1 MSEHRFA
8 TPRPVEL
15 KVTIPAGDID
25 VETVDGDESIVT
37 VEGDERLVEQT
48 TVEQRGDTI
57 VVDFHGKRGLFGISV
72 SIGDFSLGAGH
83 LTVRASVPHTS
94 VAKLGSASADMRVR
108 GRLESLDTKTAS
120 GDLDVEGDVERHAVV
135 KTVSGD
141 ARLAVVGGDLRVQ
154 TVSGD
159 VNARSVGGSL
169 VAKSVSGD
177 VRVESIREG
186 HAEINS
192 VSGNIELGIAS
203 GSSIDVD
210 ANSVSGELSSEV
222 PLASSPDLVGSGDG
236 PTVVVRGRTVSG
248 DFRVFRAA

>member
-15 KVTIPAGDID
+15 KVTIPAGDMHID
-25 VETVDGDESIVT
+25 TVDGDESVVT
-37 VEGDERLVEQT
+37 IEGDERLVEQT

-72 SIGDFSLGAGH
+72 SIGDFSLGGGR
-83 LTVRASVPHTS
+83 LTVRASVPHAS
-94 VAKLGSASADMRVR
+94 VAKLASASADMTIS
-108 GRLESLDTKTAS
+108 GRLDSLETKTAS
-120 GDLDVEGDVERHAVV
+120 GDLRAHGDIDRQAVV

-141 ARLAVVGGDLRVQ
+141 ATLAVVGGDLRVQ

-159 VNARSVGGSL
+159 VTARSVGGSV

-177 VRVESIREG
+177 VRVESLREG
-186 HAEINS
+186 HAEITS
-192 VSGNIELGIAS
+192 VSGDIDLGIAP

-222 PLASSPDLVGSGDG
+222 PLASSPELAGAGDG
-236 PTVVVRGRTVSG
+236 PTVVVRGKTVSG
-248 DFRVFRAA
+248 DFHVFRAA